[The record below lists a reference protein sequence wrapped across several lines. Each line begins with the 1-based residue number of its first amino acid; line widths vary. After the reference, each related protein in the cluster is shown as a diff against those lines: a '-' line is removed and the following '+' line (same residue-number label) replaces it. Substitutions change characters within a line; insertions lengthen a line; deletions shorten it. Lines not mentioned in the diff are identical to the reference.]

1 MKNNCFINVKVLFE
15 NVRVRVSVRVSVRVR
30 PYPPFPTTLL
40 QLFVNRFVTLAA
52 AFDLLMHAPY
62 YKVVYIISKNT
73 IKTLIGMFITVALL
87 YFIILIL
94 GFHRYRKITT
104 DPIPIPRSKFS
115 PIQIPIPIIAIQF
128 TIISSWLCVTVLVEY
143 IIVQ

>member
-1 MKNNCFINVKVLFE
+1 MRQHN
-15 NVRVRVSVRVSVRVR
+15 
-30 PYPPFPTTLL
+30 
-40 QLFVNRFVTLAA
+40 
-52 AFDLLMHAPY
+52 
-62 YKVVYIISKNT
+62 
-73 IKTLIGMFITVALL
+73 TVA
-87 YFIILIL
+87 YTVAATVQHEATIRHAATHKTVAYTVAATVQHEATVQHAVTHNTVAYTVAATVQHEAIVWHAATHNTVTYTV